1 MRAAWTIRYGTD
13 VTIRMRTEK
22 TRRRAAWLAT
32 GGLGAAA
39 VLHTAWALGSPW
51 PAVDQDELADLV
63 VGRRP
68 FPSPTLT
75 WGVVG
80 LLTTATGITAAAA
93 TTASQRRWVRVG
105 ARGVGTVLLARG
117 AGGLVVSST
126 QGRDATAAFRHNDVR
141 IYSPLCLVLG
151 TAAIRSA
158 GRGRP

>member
-1 MRAAWTIRYGTD
+1 M
-13 VTIRMRTEK
+13 V
-22 TRRRAAWLAT
+22 AT
-32 GGLGAAA
+32 SGLGAAA
-39 VLHTAWALGSPW
+39 VLHTMWALGSPW
-51 PAVDQDELADLV
+51 PAADQDELADLV

-93 TTASQRRWVRVG
+93 TTTSQRRWVRVG

-151 TAAIRSA
+151 AAAMVSV
-158 GRGRP
+158 GRRRP